1 MLRLFRPEAPSLLKL
16 LRTLLI
22 PLMLLFAQQG
32 ALLHGLSHIGTEQT
46 QPQGGKKHTTAPC
59 QLCQAFSQIESA
71 ENAGAEP
78 LPLLPG
84 LSFALR
90 PSPLPASHAA
100 ARLGPNNRG
109 PPLFL

>member
-1 MLRLFRPEAPSLLKL
+1 MPRLFRPGAPSLLKA

-22 PLMLLFAQQG
+22 PLLLLFAQQG
-32 ALLHGLSHIGTEQT
+32 ALLHGLSHVGTEQT
-46 QPQGGKKHTTAPC
+46 QPGGKKHSTEAC

-71 ENAGAEP
+71 EKAAAQS

-84 LSFALR
+84 LSFALQ
-90 PSPLPASHAA
+90 PSALPASHAA
-100 ARLGPNNRG
+100 TRQGPNNRG